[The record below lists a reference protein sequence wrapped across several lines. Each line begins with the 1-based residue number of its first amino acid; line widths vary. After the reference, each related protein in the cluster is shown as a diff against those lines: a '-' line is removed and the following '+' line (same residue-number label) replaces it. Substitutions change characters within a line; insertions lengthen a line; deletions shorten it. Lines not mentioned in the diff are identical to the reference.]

1 MTRPL
6 IKKPGVPGG
15 FVPIPY
21 PNALEVASE
30 RFGQIRQQYGEGA
43 IGLVGDDPP
52 PTAIAVETQVLLM
65 AGSTLGGMLRLL
77 VESGEI
83 DVELVA
89 DGVAGI
95 PETALRR
102 VGDPRELVRLIAAG
116 ELKGLVS
123 VSFDPPATRGLAGA
137 LDQLEFHL
145 AMDTVLGRVARHAD
159 IVLPLRPAVSV
170 APGAAAER
178 SEPVA

>member
-6 IKKPGVPGG
+6 IKKPGQPGG

-21 PNALEVASE
+21 PNAIDLAASRFAEIRE
-30 RFGQIRQQYGEGA
+30 RHGERA

-52 PTAIAVETQVLLM
+52 QTAIAVETQVLLV
-65 AGSTLGGMLRLL
+65 AGSTLGGMVRLL

-89 DGVAGI
+89 DSVAGI

-102 VGDPRELVRLIAAG
+102 VGDARELVRLIAAG
-116 ELKGLVS
+116 ELNGLVS

-137 LDQLEFHL
+137 LDMLEFHL
-145 AMDTVLGRVARHAD
+145 AMDTVLGRVARRAD
-159 IVLPLRPAVSV
+159 LVLPLTSARVRAQDR
-170 APGAAAER
+170 AR
-178 SEPVA
+178 STAGIS